1 MAEKKQ
7 DFTQLSSRFR
17 ELFAHK
23 DLAILWQVYLLGQKW
38 PDLVGKDVAKKS
50 EPAYI
55 QNDILWIYVESSV
68 LMQHMQTQK
77 LQLLRKTNDVI
88 SGAEIKDIRWA
99 MRPAHQMINSNT
111 MHTEGPKKRK
121 PDPEEK
127 KAFDALASTVE
138 DEQCRDALKKL
149 WDVYNSG

>member
-1 MAEKKQ
+1 MAPNKQ
-7 DFTQLSSRFR
+7 DVIQLSSRFQ

-23 DLAILWQVYLLGQKW
+23 NWAMIWQIYLLVQKW
-38 PDLVGKDVAKKS
+38 AVLVGKDVAKKS

-55 QNDILWIYVESSV
+55 QNDVLWVYVDSSV

-77 LQLLRKTNDVI
+77 LQLLRKVNEAITGV
-88 SGAEIKDIRWA
+88 EVKDIRWA
-99 MRPAHQMINSNT
+99 MQPARQVVET
-111 MHTEGPKKRK
+111 MHAQTRKIRK

-127 KAFDALASTVE
+127 KAFDAIASTVE

-149 WDVYNSG
+149 WEVYNSK